1 MLMAGTRALSRA
13 LVQALLIMVLVG
25 VSQGS
30 ALAQLGASST
40 PPPQLAPAQVIAA
53 QRLLGTWQAF
63 GAEPPAAETDR
74 PVARL
79 GLVEFDVDT
88 RRLLAE
94 LYSRA
99 ADRSPT
105 FSERCTRLWESE
117 PPALRRLAQLVCT
130 FEEDA
135 VDRARQLGLVRD
147 GEGEALHVEAAK
159 LWRML
164 RIAGPEIALRIE
176 RLNEAARSDLGHVHE
191 AIEEALRH
199 LNNARLLLGRL
210 RTLASD
216 EYSRICSALA
226 DLSALCA
233 RARDVIARHTRIFEP
248 RPTTAPERM
257 LALASDLVAEANEIV
272 ASIEHL
278 IPQLQ
283 ALVRCLV
290 PSLQPILLIS
300 RNPSLGLELAV
311 VSVLSD
317 FEESADGVRSRRVNV
332 EPVLLHLLPPTG
344 ASLDRSATI
353 VAADAQPPCPEPAT
367 RPGAEASTYRAV
379 VIHRFPLGYTLR
391 NVQQLQDGSIRFDQA
406 AFRIDSLDRDR
417 LRDSLVAL
425 RLPALLADLGHAELI
440 VRGSVS
446 DNTLTVVAP
455 IQVPLPSGA
464 HVEAEILLFASA
476 GTTQA
481 QLGQA
486 ADLNVVANRLTE
498 ALARDTEAFIR
509 DRLALPNVTIERC
522 FPTDTTTGQSEQSG
536 SCVHLFGTSTRGP
549 FGPNGQRAT
558 RRDAPSLRFVAR
570 LELPTGL
577 DESPTLPVA
586 LALDLR
592 WENRSFAVHLAQGQQ
607 LADIAPRISDAVA
620 QRIGR
625 LIPRDAALGRE
636 PGSLLGEWL
645 RVVRVEPVA
654 GAETRL
660 RRDMVLATVVLAVAP
675 PGLALSEEVR
685 VRVTVAGL
693 SGLAD
698 LQSIAGRVVDAY
710 QRALTERLRLAASD
724 ELQRLQ
730 QWFARRQGQ
739 TIEAFGLSA
748 TMERV
753 TASPEGLDICLG
765 VRAGSSQIAIS
776 RLRLRNAQIV
786 NDQLQAPQFDTR
798 ETSFRES
805 CRPGARALNTARLV
819 DLAASWLGVDRRLI
833 EQNASITWSDGE
845 VVVTAAVKAGE
856 FGTIPLARV
865 FIGWGGIRGGLVD
878 QRDHIAAAVRE
889 QILRRGV
896 LGNLGPVEGIAI
908 VPDPDAPNAPL
919 RFLVMGQIPLW
930 AGLRAEVRVPL
941 DLAEGR
947 LGSAQVTAPDG
958 GAFLAAV
965 FGEAARAA
973 GVNVAVTPV
982 PNVSP
987 ITLSASGSFPLPLL
1001 DNCSL
1006 DIRDVRISVGGLVG
1020 GGVVEGRC
1028 GPAGLDYVPVPGT
1041 GLALVNPRVRLD
1053 LERPSRFGVGADVTA
1068 DGGPQGSQALARLLR
1083 FDAMLIFDVETA
1095 SAQLQGRAVLADTL
1109 PIFDADGALRLN
1121 EGLLRFRAR
1130 TADGVRQI
1138 MNFDVDGRV
1147 HGRERRAE
1155 ARASLQVLGLNL
1167 GGETRW
1173 EFLFDD
1179 RRVTWAGVMSFL
1191 GSNLGWTV
1199 TASPNLGDI
1208 RATGEGSLR
1217 IGGWEA
1223 AGARLGVDANW
1234 ASIEFSVLNALRISG
1249 GMPSLQQITPAYLEE
1264 LIRSFLRP
1272 DIDLESIRQWLS
1284 NPRFSLQPISRG
1296 SPSAEVRRVSG
1307 TVRLNQGGQPP
1318 LPPGQAQAQARE
1330 QALPRQQS
1338 GGTPPTEGRP
1348 PTGGQTGPAP
1358 APVPPPRETP
1368 TDMVDIGDD
1377 RTGQRFSIRPTA
1389 VARQLLTGG
1398 AHAAGIRV
1406 LQWQFHIP
1414 AAAMPEWWRQNCSM
1428 ANGQPRSGED
1438 YVLAYPVADIPSLR
1452 IAAHNLLL
1460 IRHSNCGERD
1470 GRRGFVQVP
1479 LSIDLFLAP
1488 AAGTPTR
1495 ERFDAL
1501 PRAQERWNSL
1511 PESYRRLVTRLVTAA
1526 PGADA
1531 SGEREAIA
1539 ADQWPHRVVRVASDA
1554 AHAAL
1559 LYFERTPGQ
1568 ETEQAELISA
1578 RGRALNVSRNSVLG
1592 RILLLSATANAQGST
1607 RTERRVPFW
1616 EAFIERVVEA
1626 NGSNSA
1632 FFRGVNLHSYRAE
1645 PLQETDNIRDVL
1657 RRALSQE
1664 SSYREIDILTRNV
1677 DSARRFYRVFRDDI
1691 DNSGV
1696 QSGNFERFLA
1706 APERKIIV
1714 PVSRAA
1720 ENVNICLYIF
1730 YDSMH
1735 WHRPQIPQTQY
1746 GLISAELYSSS
1757 NECIY
1762 SHKVPHQQFS
1772 LGAVGARLPQVN
1784 LTAVTGQQAPAP
1796 PSSWPNEE
1804 SPLLPLF
1811 ARILQANASPLVIGS
1826 GDAPQRWLLFQ
1837 QSQHPHIISPSAI
1850 PTPLRQTISAFV
1862 VGDRGVPDPSH
1873 DMQRLMEAIGQ
1884 HYPAAAASI
1893 ITDLEGDASLQSLWL
1908 PPDRPARR
1916 SPHDI
1921 RAALAG
1927 GHGEAWRLRLYAAP
1941 NATGS
1946 RTWTLNVARLAQ
1958 AWRDER
1964 RTCPPLRDHPSL
1976 AALQRAA
1983 DGSVHALPVPERE
1996 RVEREVENALLQ
2008 WILNGRPA
2016 QHPACAD
2023 PWGYVLQH
2031 AEAESPR

>member
-1 MLMAGTRALSRA
+1 
-13 LVQALLIMVLVG
+13 
-25 VSQGS
+25 
-30 ALAQLGASST
+30 
-40 PPPQLAPAQVIAA
+40 
-53 QRLLGTWQAF
+53 
-63 GAEPPAAETDR
+63 
-74 PVARL
+74 
-79 GLVEFDVDT
+79 
-88 RRLLAE
+88 
-94 LYSRA
+94 
-99 ADRSPT
+99 
-105 FSERCTRLWESE
+105 
-117 PPALRRLAQLVCT
+117 
-130 FEEDA
+130 
-135 VDRARQLGLVRD
+135 
-147 GEGEALHVEAAK
+147 
-159 LWRML
+159 
-164 RIAGPEIALRIE
+164 
-176 RLNEAARSDLGHVHE
+176 
-191 AIEEALRH
+191 
-199 LNNARLLLGRL
+199 
-210 RTLASD
+210 
-216 EYSRICSALA
+216 
-226 DLSALCA
+226 
-233 RARDVIARHTRIFEP
+233 
-248 RPTTAPERM
+248 
-257 LALASDLVAEANEIV
+257 
-272 ASIEHL
+272 
-278 IPQLQ
+278 
-283 ALVRCLV
+283 
-290 PSLQPILLIS
+290 
-300 RNPSLGLELAV
+300 
-311 VSVLSD
+311 
-317 FEESADGVRSRRVNV
+317 
-332 EPVLLHLLPPTG
+332 
-344 ASLDRSATI
+344 
-353 VAADAQPPCPEPAT
+353 
-367 RPGAEASTYRAV
+367 
-379 VIHRFPLGYTLR
+379 
-391 NVQQLQDGSIRFDQA
+391 
-406 AFRIDSLDRDR
+406 
-417 LRDSLVAL
+417 
-425 RLPALLADLGHAELI
+425 
-440 VRGSVS
+440 
-446 DNTLTVVAP
+446 
-455 IQVPLPSGA
+455 
-464 HVEAEILLFASA
+464 
-476 GTTQA
+476 
-481 QLGQA
+481 
-486 ADLNVVANRLTE
+486 
-498 ALARDTEAFIR
+498 
-509 DRLALPNVTIERC
+509 
-522 FPTDTTTGQSEQSG
+522 
-536 SCVHLFGTSTRGP
+536 
-549 FGPNGQRAT
+549 
-558 RRDAPSLRFVAR
+558 
-570 LELPTGL
+570 
-577 DESPTLPVA
+577 
-586 LALDLR
+586 
-592 WENRSFAVHLAQGQQ
+592 
-607 LADIAPRISDAVA
+607 
-620 QRIGR
+620 
-625 LIPRDAALGRE
+625 
-636 PGSLLGEWL
+636 
-645 RVVRVEPVA
+645 
-654 GAETRL
+654 
-660 RRDMVLATVVLAVAP
+660 
-675 PGLALSEEVR
+675 
-685 VRVTVAGL
+685 
-693 SGLAD
+693 
-698 LQSIAGRVVDAY
+698 
-710 QRALTERLRLAASD
+710 
-724 ELQRLQ
+724 
-730 QWFARRQGQ
+730 
-739 TIEAFGLSA
+739 
-748 TMERV
+748 
-753 TASPEGLDICLG
+753 
-765 VRAGSSQIAIS
+765 
-776 RLRLRNAQIV
+776 
-786 NDQLQAPQFDTR
+786 
-798 ETSFRES
+798 
-805 CRPGARALNTARLV
+805 
-819 DLAASWLGVDRRLI
+819 
-833 EQNASITWSDGE
+833 
-845 VVVTAAVKAGE
+845 
-856 FGTIPLARV
+856 
-865 FIGWGGIRGGLVD
+865 
-878 QRDHIAAAVRE
+878 
-889 QILRRGV
+889 
-896 LGNLGPVEGIAI
+896 
-908 VPDPDAPNAPL
+908 
-919 RFLVMGQIPLW
+919 
-930 AGLRAEVRVPL
+930 
-941 DLAEGR
+941 
-947 LGSAQVTAPDG
+947 
-958 GAFLAAV
+958 
-965 FGEAARAA
+965 
-973 GVNVAVTPV
+973 
-982 PNVSP
+982 
-987 ITLSASGSFPLPLL
+987 
-1001 DNCSL
+1001 
-1006 DIRDVRISVGGLVG
+1006 
-1020 GGVVEGRC
+1020 
-1028 GPAGLDYVPVPGT
+1028 
-1041 GLALVNPRVRLD
+1041 
-1053 LERPSRFGVGADVTA
+1053 
-1068 DGGPQGSQALARLLR
+1068 
-1083 FDAMLIFDVETA
+1083 
-1095 SAQLQGRAVLADTL
+1095 
-1109 PIFDADGALRLN
+1109 
-1121 EGLLRFRAR
+1121 
-1130 TADGVRQI
+1130 
-1138 MNFDVDGRV
+1138 
-1147 HGRERRAE
+1147 
-1155 ARASLQVLGLNL
+1155 
-1167 GGETRW
+1167 
-1173 EFLFDD
+1173 
-1179 RRVTWAGVMSFL
+1179 
-1191 GSNLGWTV
+1191 
-1199 TASPNLGDI
+1199 
-1208 RATGEGSLR
+1208 
-1217 IGGWEA
+1217 
-1223 AGARLGVDANW
+1223 
-1234 ASIEFSVLNALRISG
+1234 
-1249 GMPSLQQITPAYLEE
+1249 
-1264 LIRSFLRP
+1264 
-1272 DIDLESIRQWLS
+1272 
-1284 NPRFSLQPISRG
+1284 
-1296 SPSAEVRRVSG
+1296 
-1307 TVRLNQGGQPP
+1307 
-1318 LPPGQAQAQARE
+1318 
-1330 QALPRQQS
+1330 
-1338 GGTPPTEGRP
+1338 
-1348 PTGGQTGPAP
+1348 
-1358 APVPPPRETP
+1358 
-1368 TDMVDIGDD
+1368 MVDIGDD